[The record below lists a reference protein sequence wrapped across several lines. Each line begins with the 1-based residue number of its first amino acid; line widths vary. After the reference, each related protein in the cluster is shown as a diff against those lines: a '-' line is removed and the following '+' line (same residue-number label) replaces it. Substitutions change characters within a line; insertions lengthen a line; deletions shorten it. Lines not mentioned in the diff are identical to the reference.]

1 MATEKRRLVVS
12 VNKELEKYVEDKAKE
27 AGISMSAV
35 ISLAIARMKEQEQA
49 IRFMDRLTR
58 DQIQK
63 ALE

>member
-12 VNKELEKYVEDKAKE
+12 VNKELEKYIEDKAKE

-49 IRFMDRLTR
+49 IRFMDKLTR